1 MLKDEYVKFKN
12 YERKVKSPFMIYVD
26 FEIIFSAR
34 RGWKTKSKKSLIRIS
49 IRNMLVVVMAI
60 K

>member
-26 FEIIFSAR
+26 FEITFSAR
-34 RGWKTKSKKSLIRIS
+34 RQ
-49 IRNMLVVVMAI
+49 
-60 K
+60 

>member
-34 RGWKTKSKKSLIRIS
+34 RRWKTKSKKSLIRIS